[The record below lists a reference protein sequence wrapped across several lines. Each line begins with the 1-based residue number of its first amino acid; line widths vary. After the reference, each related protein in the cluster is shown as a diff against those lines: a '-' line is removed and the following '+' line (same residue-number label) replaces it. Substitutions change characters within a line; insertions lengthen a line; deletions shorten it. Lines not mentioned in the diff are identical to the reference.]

1 MEGMACANTLEML
14 SVSMSARIFR
24 AVYASV
30 NTCAITRAACT
41 WISILLL
48 PRRLLRIDT
57 ISLMCSAY
65 SYP

>member
-1 MEGMACANTLEML
+1 MACANTLEML

-30 NTCAITRAACT
+30 NACAITRAACT

-48 PRRLLRIDT
+48 PRQLLRIDT